1 MPGTVTGLG
10 TGFETSTIP
19 TWHAECAKA
28 HSRGFAVFIEVRLH
42 SPFDRETLQCKDLAL
57 TSSIASRRRL

>member
-1 MPGTVTGLG
+1 MSMTNVKILVGADSTSPRAVTGLG

-28 HSRGFAVFIEVRLH
+28 HSRGFAVFIEVSASTRG
-42 SPFDRETLQCKDLAL
+42 F
-57 TSSIASRRRL
+57 SRRC